1 MYYLGIL
8 WLYSLPSAKYYCQN
22 NKFTIFTIQ
31 EKMFD
36 NLLNNYF
43 VFTVNTI
50 GVTLTKLLL
59 SYVLTSNINIVVNY
73 CGVLS
78 CIHTVYR

>member
-1 MYYLGIL
+1 
-8 WLYSLPSAKYYCQN
+8 
-22 NKFTIFTIQ
+22 
-31 EKMFD
+31 MFD

-59 SYVLTSNINIVVNY
+59 SYVLTSNINIIVNY

-78 CIHTVYR
+78 CIRYTDSINIRSDCCAVCQ